1 MISHTVWGDYE
12 MWERDEERDE
22 ERVEDEGRRL
32 HSLEWCTQLNV
43 YMFTA
48 TAAEPGAMLQ

>member
-1 MISHTVWGDYE
+1 